1 MDFRHRPDTSPRR
14 LTSRPGRLF
23 GTPAR
28 QLGPLLCGVAIVV
41 FGGCSVQAETSP
53 KPAGQTSSNPAHA
66 IAEKFAASAS
76 DAAAAKARAEAEATE
91 ARRRAAEAKRK
102 SEVAA
107 RQAADQ
113 RRRDELDILSRARLE
128 AETRDAE
135 ARDIEARDR
144 EIRDRE
150 IRDREA
156 RITEAREAE
165 AREAAVRAETARA
178 EAIAAAAETAELEK
192 AEALRKSQQAE
203 REAETLRIVEKLR
216 AARAAKA
223 AEADRLQA
231 ELDARNTTAT
241 TTVTTTT
248 STTVPTATAPSIPI
262 SEAAPSPEPSPAPL
276 SGLAA
281 LPTPT
286 RATVILAL
294 ANGGRGIDRPGTTT
308 ADPVLCIGGTCYVG
322 RGADRP
328 ASPMPRSAALGP
340 GNTLGGR
347 AGSCAR
353 SLVCVYRDVE
363 IGAAPVA
370 LQPVDLRLLRHDR
383 REIASGLID
392 RTCNMM
398 NGRLVCSFP
407 VRAASWTAW
416 IVPETTATTAG
427 PAALIVAATAK
438 LDSRTAAAN

>member
-1 MDFRHRPDTSPRR
+1 MRP
-14 LTSRPGRLF
+14 F

-53 KPAGQTSSNPAHA
+53 SPAGQASSNPAHA
-66 IAEKFAASAS
+66 IAEKFAASSS
-76 DAAAAKARAEAEATE
+76 DASAAKARTEAEAAE
-91 ARRRAAEAKRK
+91 ARRRAAEARRK
-102 SEVAA
+102 SEIAA

-113 RRRDELDILSRARLE
+113 RRRDELDILTRARLE

-135 ARDIEARDR
+135 TRDTETRDR
-144 EIRDRE
+144 ET
-150 IRDREA
+150 RDREA
-156 RITEAREAE
+156 REAGIARAVEARAVEARAVEARAAEAREAE
-165 AREAAVRAETARA
+165 QLRLATEAAARA
-178 EAIAAAAETAELEK
+178 DVMKADVSKAEEIAAASTNGAERDA
-192 AEALRKSQQAE
+192 ADALRQTQQAE

-231 ELDARNTTAT
+231 KLDARTAA
-241 TTVTTTT
+241 VTE
-248 STTVPTATAPSIPI
+248 PA
-262 SEAAPSPEPSPAPL
+262 AAPAV
-276 SGLAA
+276 AA
-281 LPTPT
+281 AQPT

-328 ASPMPRSAALGP
+328 ASPMPRGVALGP
-340 GNTLGGR
+340 GNTLGSR

-363 IGAAPVA
+363 IGSAPAA

-392 RTCNMM
+392 RTCNMTS
-398 NGRLVCSFP
+398 GRLVCSLP
-407 VRAASWTAW
+407 VRAATWTGW
-416 IVPETTATTAG
+416 IVPEALAATAG
-427 PAALIVAATAK
+427 PAALTAAATGK

>member
-1 MDFRHRPDTSPRR
+1 MDFRHRPDTSQRR
-14 LTSRPGRLF
+14 FKPRPGRLF

-28 QLGPLLCGVAIVV
+28 QLGPLLCGVAIVI

-53 KPAGQTSSNPAHA
+53 NPAGQASSNPAHA

-76 DAAAAKARAEAEATE
+76 DAAAAKARIEAEATE
-91 ARRRAAEAKRK
+91 ARRRLAEAKRK
-102 SEVAA
+102 SEIAA

-135 ARDIEARDR
+135 ARDAET
-144 EIRDRE
+144 
-150 IRDREA
+150 RDREA
-156 RITEAREAE
+156 REAAIAREVEAREVEVRAAEAREAE
-165 AREAAVRAETARA
+165 QLRLATDAAARADVMKADVTKA
-178 EAIAAAAETAELEK
+178 EAIAAPSTSTSSSDSAERDA
-192 AEALRKSQQAE
+192 AEALRQTQQAE
-203 REAETLRIVEKLR
+203 REAETWRIVEKLR

-231 ELDARNTTAT
+231 ELDARTAAVPEPT
-241 TTVTTTT
+241 PAPTV
-248 STTVPTATAPSIPI
+248 A
-262 SEAAPSPEPSPAPL
+262 AAP
-276 SGLAA
+276 
-281 LPTPT
+281 PT
-286 RATVILAL
+286 RATIILAL

-308 ADPVLCIGGTCYVG
+308 ADPVLCIGGTCYVS

-340 GNTLGGR
+340 GNTMGGR

-353 SLVCVYRDVE
+353 SLICVYRDIE
-363 IGAAPVA
+363 IGAGPAS

-392 RTCNMM
+392 RTCNMTS
-398 NGRLVCSFP
+398 GRLVCSLP

-416 IVPETTATTAG
+416 IVPEATAATAG
-427 PAALIVAATAK
+427 PAALNVAATGK